1 MMIASILYY
10 KKFRK
15 DIKSIGFEVNPYDIC
30 VANRTVNGNQ
40 DTEIRPFDDVKS
52 SHVDPKVNDKFHIW
66 CEHQY
71 GIEETRHVTL
81 VRGKQDAYPALILD
95 YSVHGVFES

>member
-1 MMIASILYY
+1 MLKTLYGMMIASILYY

-40 DTEIRPFDDVKS
+40 DTETWHFDDV
-52 SHVDPKVNDKFHIW
+52 
-66 CEHQY
+66 
-71 GIEETRHVTL
+71 
-81 VRGKQDAYPALILD
+81 
-95 YSVHGVFES
+95 

>member
-1 MMIASILYY
+1 MVTKSLWRGPLVNILCEIRPGVYNKFVIYEGKQKQKFWYVRMLKTLYGMMIAFILYY

-40 DTEIRPFDDVKS
+40 DTETWHFDDV
-52 SHVDPKVNDKFHIW
+52 
-66 CEHQY
+66 
-71 GIEETRHVTL
+71 
-81 VRGKQDAYPALILD
+81 
-95 YSVHGVFES
+95 